1 MPEEPLL
8 WTGVLFV
15 RKGKGYHESRL
26 VQIVHPGMSI
36 KSLKLTISSSPG
48 PYANAVLRFQIAFPD
63 DYPDR
68 PPVVTFL
75 QDVFHPLVTPLTT
88 YTHSTRERGG
98 TVSAADEDKLPPG
111 GLVLKEGF
119 PQWFNHGGKAGDE
132 ASSQRQ
138 QQQEADESENAQA
151 QQDSPMAATPEA
163 PPHIVRV
170 LQYLRLA
177 FSAPEIVDS
186 VPLSSAANPSAW
198 HAWRSY
204 RAKAL
209 GESRAHSPAAL
220 PSGGDASGSDRS
232 LSPRAAQP
240 GGARRPGEWNWSG
253 VFEDRVRKVVA
264 SSRAEGT
271 IFGGGGG
278 ELGEVVSCCLIYSDV
293 ERLMTDCVIRF
304 RFPSWTMR
312 LWRLSSLKYKPRYLA
327 EGLLRSCNVD
337 FLHRLAVGCH
347 LDRVCL
353 VVKR

>member
-1 MPEEPLL
+1 VPDEPLL

-15 RKGKGYHESRL
+15 RKGKEALHTESRPDL
-26 VQIVHPGMSI
+26 LSNPVQ
-36 KSLKLTISSSPG
+36 SSRSHLPPLSG

-68 PPVVTFL
+68 PPVVTFQ

-88 YTHSTRERGG
+88 YTYSTRERGG
-98 TVSAADEDKLPPG
+98 TVSAADEETLPPG

-119 PQWFNHGGKAGDE
+119 PEWFEHDGKAGED
-132 ASSQRQ
+132 AGTQ
-138 QQQEADESENAQA
+138 QGDQPIAGEA
-151 QQDSPMAATPEA
+151 QQDPPAPAAATPDS
-163 PPHIVRV
+163 PPHIVKV

-204 RAKAL
+204 RAKIL
-209 GESRAHSPAAL
+209 GENRAHSPAAL
-220 PSGGDASGSDRS
+220 PSSGDASSDRS

-264 SSRAEGT
+264 SSKADGT
-271 IFGGGGG
+271 VFGGGGEVG
-278 ELGEVVSCCLIYSDV
+278 DVVSCGFPCSDYW
-293 ERLMTDCVIRF
+293 LTH
-304 RFPSWTMR
+304 
-312 LWRLSSLKYKPRYLA
+312 Y
-327 EGLLRSCNVD
+327 
-337 FLHRLAVGCH
+337 
-347 LDRVCL
+347 
-353 VVKR
+353 